1 MSKADKEQAPPKPKV
16 VFKMAFEIWDDGEIT
31 RDLLEKVQGER
42 GAPKAWRME
51 PRDFISSV
59 KATVGD
65 KTKVFEAL
73 LKSLDFTVE
82 ELKKTYS
89 LDRTTQAKAEKIAS
103 AFSENADSKEESAE
117 EEFNFDA
124 SAKE

>member
-16 VFKMAFEIWDDGEIT
+16 LFKMAFEIWDDGEIT
-31 RDLLEKVQGER
+31 RDLVEKVQGER

-73 LKSLDFTVE
+73 LKALDFTVE
-82 ELKKTYS
+82 EVKKTYS
-89 LDRTTQAKAEKIAS
+89 LDRTSLEKADKIAS
-103 AFSENADSKEESAE
+103 AFSENTKDDNEEKLE
-117 EEFNFDA
+117 EEFNFDT
-124 SAKE
+124 KE